1 MGMSTRVPSKESPPQ
16 LPWIVR
22 LLASHRIALAV
33 ATGVAIY
40 FVSDRFFPFKTSLL
54 VAWDAGASIYLGMAW
69 TVIARADTAMTR
81 ARMRSQDQGA
91 FVIFLAVVT
100 AACASVVAIAL
111 LIAEVKNATVWLRSW
126 HLALAVLALT
136 LSWLLIQTLF
146 GFHYARRYYTHSS
159 DPDCEPKGLAFPGG
173 HEPDF
178 LDFAYFSFVVGMTSQ
193 TSDVAVTGR
202 HMRRLTLIHGFL
214 SFCFNIAILAMAINI
229 IAGVI

>member
-1 MGMSTRVPSKESPPQ
+1 MSTRAPSREPAEP

-22 LLASHRIALAV
+22 MMATHRIGLAA
-33 ATGVAIY
+33 ATGIAIY
-40 FVSDRFFPFKTSLL
+40 FVAARFFPFKTSLL
-54 VAWDAGASIYLGMAW
+54 IAWDAGVSIYLAMAW
-69 TVIARADTAMTR
+69 TVISRADTAMTR

-91 FVIFLAVVT
+91 FVIFLSVVT

-111 LIAEVKNATVWLRSW
+111 LIGEVRNATPWLRSW
-126 HLALAVLALT
+126 HLVLAILALI

-146 GFHYARRYYTHSS
+146 GFHYARRYYTHSR
-159 DPDCEPKGLAFPGG
+159 DPDREPKGLAFPGG
-173 HEPDF
+173 QEPDF

-202 HMRRLTLIHGFL
+202 HMRRLTLIHGVL
-214 SFCFNIAILAMAINI
+214 SFIFNIAILAMAINI